1 MSPDRTSV
9 ATKPATIPLSAFDM
23 AAFLAWLFR
32 PDRFISYRTDG
43 RDLSEFDRYG
53 AVPLQSMPNVAERR
67 PLVRAACYLRS
78 ARCGR
83 RPSRLIPRTACLGQR
98 TGLSESPIKE
108 APFFTDV
115 LFAALAANRAKW
127 SFRTS
132 SPEALAAASD
142 RYTGAENFT
151 G

>member
-1 MSPDRTSV
+1 
-9 ATKPATIPLSAFDM
+9 
-23 AAFLAWLFR
+23 
-32 PDRFISYRTDG
+32 
-43 RDLSEFDRYG
+43 LSEFDRYG
-53 AVPLQSMPNVAERR
+53 AVPLQRMPMGLSAVRWIERLATLGR
-67 PLVRAACYLRS
+67 PDVIG
-78 ARCGR
+78 ARLGLFR
-83 RPSRLIPRTACLGQR
+83 EPRCLGQR

-127 SFRTS
+127 SFLTS